1 MSKQLLSSLKMQFKF
16 HDAKEPMRKDYLTV
30 HGFENAY
37 IVWHKENRKLFT
49 KILEL
54 EGDWW

>member
-1 MSKQLLSSLKMQFKF
+1 MTNQLLSSLKMQLKI

-30 HGFENAY
+30 YGFESDY
-37 IVWHKENRKLFT
+37 IVWAKVSRKLFT

-54 EGDWW
+54 EGEW

>member
-1 MSKQLLSSLKMQFKF
+1 MSKQLLSSLKMQLKI

-30 HGFENAY
+30 HGFEQAY
-37 IVWHKENRKLFT
+37 IVWAKVNRKLFT

-54 EGDWW
+54 EGEW